1 MDSRNITLKIRA
13 LVDSVREDDARL
25 YLLLGAFQNFL
36 DKLVTRLGVLYD
48 RATLNKKIS
57 KFIKKKKR
65 RAGKK
70 GTAVDQSALKEPLSW
85 VGILRFTIENPSTD
99 LTEIVYLFGF
109 SMGLL
114 NRIMRKLHIKYQL
127 PSIL

>member
-13 LVDSVREDDARL
+13 LVDSVRGDDARL
-25 YLLLGAFQNFL
+25 YFLLGAFQNFL
-36 DKLVTRLGVLYD
+36 DKLATRLGVSYD

-65 RAGKK
+65 RSGKK
-70 GTAVDQSALKEPLSW
+70 KTAVDQSALKEPLSW

-99 LTEIVYLFGF
+99 LIEIVYLFGF